1 MTVTLIWY
9 AGKCALCISELIFHR
24 WSDDALELFSRSRH
38 ESLPVWACFF
48 LVYLKQHR
56 RFFHGRMFSSSASSA
71 WSVDYMGWKW
81 WYCLW
86 ACCSTASDS
95 FGGTGDDCF
104 TIRGTYWSAERGFL
118 YPVIKIFTKGKQK
131 GQIRGKQLL
140 VRSSRTEW
148 LVFALLGPFLSSG
161 PFLWQSLW
169 SLSTRL
175 YSTTCYI
182 RNAPISRSRAH

>member
-1 MTVTLIWY
+1 MCVLHQRSHFPSLVWWCVGAFRGQLMNQFLPGLVFSSCTLNNTK
-9 AGKCALCISELIFHR
+9 G
-24 WSDDALELFSRSRH
+24 
-38 ESLPVWACFF
+38 
-48 LVYLKQHR
+48 
-56 RFFHGRMFSSSASSA
+56 FHGRMFSSSASSA

-140 VRSSRTEW
+140 VWNSRTEW
-148 LVFALLGPFLSSG
+148 LVFALLGPLFPQVLSFDSPYG
-161 PFLWQSLW
+161 LLVLQCCIVQLA
-169 SLSTRL
+169 T
-175 YSTTCYI
+175 
-182 RNAPISRSRAH
+182 